1 MAVNIA
7 YEDAGAPGTWA
18 TATLG
23 AAGDSVILTA
33 SDPGAVSPEKAVS
46 WHYTPAAGGSAAVAV
61 TLARDP
67 QAADWFDHVDHA
79 DIQAAGAADVETAP
93 FAHMRWTAAGAGGT
107 LRVMTGAGVGLAD
120 GA

>member
-23 AAGDSVILTA
+23 AVGDSVILTA
-33 SDPGAVSPEKAVS
+33 SGPGAVSPEKAVS
-46 WHYTPAAGGSAAVAV
+46 WQYQPDAGGSAAVDV
-61 TLARDP
+61 TLARNP

-79 DIQAAGAADVETAP
+79 EIAETAGDVETAP
-93 FAHMRWTAAGAGGT
+93 FAHMRWTAAGAGAK
-107 LRVMTGAGVGLAD
+107 LRVMTAAGVGLAA
-120 GA
+120 G